1 MKVLLTG
8 GFGCIGLCTLEKLIN
23 KGHEVRIFDIK
34 SKQNEKKAKKMAN
47 EAEIFW
53 GSVSHREDI
62 ENALKDIDL
71 VIHLAFLMPPASEED
86 PNNSW
91 DINIGGTK
99 NHIDAMRRMEKKP
112 KIIFTSSVSVYGR
125 TQHLPPP
132 RNKHDELKPTDNYSH
147 HKVACEQ
154 LVKIS
159 SLKWSIFRLGAVLS
173 FSLTELNPM
182 LFSVPLDTRIEIVHP
197 QDVAEAFANAAGN
210 EKVYNKV
217 LLIGGG
223 ESCRLYQKEFVE
235 RVMNAVGVGMLPQ
248 AAFDIRPFYTDWLQT
263 DESQGL
269 LDYQKHNLDDFI
281 REIREKLGL
290 KRHFVKILSPA
301 IRYFLLKK
309 SPYLKK
315 DRPKNNF
322 NKKPKIS
329 HI

>member
-23 KGHEVRIFDIK
+23 NRHKVRIFDIK
-34 SKQNEKKAKKMAN
+34 SKENEKKAKKMAKG
-47 EAEIFW
+47 AEIFW
-53 GSVSHREDI
+53 GSVSNREDV
-62 ENALKDIDL
+62 ESALKDIDL
-71 VIHLAFLMPPASEED
+71 VIHLAFLMPPNSEKD

-91 DINIGGTK
+91 NINIGGTK
-99 NHIDAMRRMEKKP
+99 NLTDAMRRMEKKP

-125 TQHLPPP
+125 TQHQPPP

-159 SLKWSIFRLGAVLS
+159 GLKWSIFRLGAVLS

-197 QDVAEAFANAAGN
+197 QDVAEAFTNAVDN
-210 EKVYNKV
+210 EKVWNKV

-223 ESCRLYQKEFVE
+223 EDCRLYQKEFVE
-235 RVMNAVGVGMLPQ
+235 RVMDATGVGMLPQ
-248 AAFDIRPFYTDWLQT
+248 VAFGIRPFYTDWLQT
-263 DESQGL
+263 DESQKL
-269 LDYQKHNLDDFI
+269 LNYQKHNLDDFTS
-281 REIREKLGL
+281 EIKKKLGL
-290 KRHFVKILSPA
+290 KRHFIKIFSPA
-301 IRYFLLKK
+301 IRYFLLRR

-315 DRPKNNF
+315 GKPKNNF
-322 NKKPKIS
+322 NKKPGIS